1 MNFLVTLC
9 NIVLLAI
16 IIVCTFI
23 RIYSLSNWK
32 LILHFPH
39 IQALG
44 NHHSMLFLLNLT
56 SLLLL
61 LLLFL
66 ISHKSEAIYYMS
78 LSLWLILPS
87 IVPSRPIH
95 VVTMAGFPPF
105 LWLTHMC
112 CLCVLKLF
120 YTFPYRWTLG
130 WFLYLSYCGSCL
142 NEHGDAYI
150 FELAFSFSSDK
161 DPKGEWLDHT
171 VALLLVFRCCCCCC

>member
-1 MNFLVTLC
+1 MNFLVTQY

-56 SLLLL
+56 SSLLLL
-61 LLLFL
+61 FLFL

-78 LSLWLILPS
+78 FSLWLILPS

-95 VVTMAGFPPF
+95 AVTMAGF
-105 LWLTHMC
+105 L
-112 CLCVLKLF
+112 
-120 YTFPYRWTLG
+120 
-130 WFLYLSYCGSCL
+130 LSYDWLVCVVYVYWTFSIHFPIDGHLGCF
-142 NEHGDAYI
+142 YI
-150 FELAFSFSSDK
+150 LAIV
-161 DPKGEWLDHT
+161 DHAWMNMGIH
-171 VALLLVFRCCCCCC
+171 VSLSWHFHFLQIKIQKWNGWIIR